1 LSDRIVLKI
10 IPPTGAVDIVERSY
24 LLLLR
29 YVLLNVSAI
38 GIIAAVWFQGWVG
51 KVFAG
56 DVTKLSLVIAAVF
69 LVGWVLC
76 SLKVVRCSNELNA
89 IRGDKS
95 LTQSRMQWY
104 RELTTEA
111 ANESRAAIAD
121 CLRSRLYSRIS
132 AVRLISNNLILL
144 GLIGTV
150 IGFIIAL
157 SGVDEGSVADVGSV
171 GPMVSTLIQ
180 GMSVALYTTLVG
192 AVLHVWLTLCYQVL
206 ATGTVNLANAV
217 IERTEAPN
225 FHATALDS

>member
-1 LSDRIVLKI
+1 M
-10 IPPTGAVDIVERSY
+10 ERDY

-29 YVLLNVSAI
+29 YVLLNICAI
-38 GIIAAVWFQGWVG
+38 AIVAAAWFQGWVG
-51 KVFAG
+51 RMIES
-56 DVTKLSLVIAAVF
+56 DVTKISLIIMAVF
-69 LVGWVLC
+69 AVGWILC
-76 SLKVVRCSNELNA
+76 SYKVFRCSLELNEIKGQGA
-89 IRGDKS
+89 KQQSRMKWYAS
-95 LTQSRMQWY
+95 LTQ
-104 RELTTEA
+104 EA
-111 ANESRAAIAD
+111 KVESHGAIAD

-132 AVRLISNNLILL
+132 AIRLIANNLILL

-217 IERTEAPN
+217 IERSEAPA
-225 FHATALDS
+225 FHGTIADAGN

>member
-1 LSDRIVLKI
+1 M
-10 IPPTGAVDIVERSY
+10 ERDY

-29 YVLLNVSAI
+29 YVLLNVCALAI
-38 GIIAAVWFQGWVG
+38 VVAAWFQGWVG
-51 KVFAG
+51 RMVES
-56 DVTKLSLVIAAVF
+56 DVTKISLIIMGVF
-69 LVGWVLC
+69 LIGWILC
-76 SLKVVRCSNELNA
+76 SYKVFRCSLELNA
-89 IRGDKS
+89 IKGKGSDQ
-95 LTQSRMQWY
+95 QSRMQWY
-104 RELTTEA
+104 SSLTQEA
-111 ANESRAAIAD
+111 KNESRGAIAD

-132 AVRLISNNLILL
+132 AIRLIANNLILL

-217 IERTEAPN
+217 IERSEAPMH
-225 FHATALDS
+225 HAPGY